1 MGNQSS
7 RISDL
12 LLRALD
18 NLSQENLKKFKDKL
32 SYSDFERKGTIP
44 RGRLENADRID
55 TKNLLMEFYGGEAA
69 VDVTI
74 EVFTQIDLRDS
85 AAKLRE
91 EREKEFHQSQNPS
104 ELSAKGYKKKY
115 KEDIK
120 KKYKLIKDMNS
131 RFGDNVI
138 LNRRYTNLTIVD
150 RPRQAKER
158 EHEIMAVGWRHAE
171 IMTERAS
178 SAMTL
183 ATLYKPD
190 KDGQT
195 PQVVVLLGAAGIGKT
210 MTARKIM
217 YDWAAGELY
226 KKKFDYVFYINCR
239 QMNLLNEQG
248 SVADMIFKN
257 WRNTNAPVNHILV
270 KPEKLMFIIDGFDEL
285 RFSFD
290 QPKDNLCTDPW
301 EKKSMEIILSSLFRR
316 TVVPE
321 SYLMITTRPAALEK
335 LGQCLECSRYAEILG
350 FSEAERE
357 EYFHKFFENEREAR
371 QALRSVKANEILFT
385 MCFVPF
391 VCWIICTVLK
401 QELEKGENLTQT
413 SKTVTGVYML
423 YLSSLVKPLGNN
435 TKQHLHGNLRGL
447 CSLAADGI
455 WKQKILFEEEEI
467 KKFGLDQEN
476 SLPLFLNENIFQ
488 KETDCECLYSFIHLS
503 FQEFFA
509 AMSYVLEE
517 DETTTASGIPKK
529 DVKTLLENYGN
540 SKNYLMLTVR
550 FLFGLL
556 NEERMKDLQKKIGC
570 KFSPKIKADLLKWVQ
585 VNQQTDLTLPRVH
598 EGIYQSYQLE
608 LFHCVYEMY
617 EEDFAV
623 NALAHFTELKLNH
636 NKFTQM
642 DQRALSFCVKHCR
655 SLESLCMYDCTF
667 SLEDHEEELPRR
679 QKWLHQKNHQDKPKH
694 SPIYLVCQALKD
706 PNCKL
711 KKLEFCDCHLT
722 AACCEDLSSLL
733 GSKQTLVELH
743 LAGNNLEESGV
754 QLLCEGLKHANCK
767 LQTLRLKAC
776 KLSAACCGELSS
788 ALSNNQLLT
797 DLDLSDNQLGAMGMQ
812 LLCEGLKQPNCKL
825 QRLVLRCCDLTGSCC
840 GDLSTV
846 LSTSQSLTELDL
858 SYNFSLGDVGVQL
871 LCEGLKHPNCKLQ
884 ILGMEWCRLS
894 AACCGF
900 LSSALGTSQALAEL
914 NLWGTKLGDSG
925 LQLLCEGL
933 RHPNCKLQKILL
945 GSCSLT
951 AACCGDLSTILSTSQ
966 SLTVL
971 ELADN
976 KLGDSGA
983 QLLCEGLKHPD
994 CKLQK
999 LILGYCDLTV
1009 ACCGDLSSVLSTS
1022 QTLTELGVKWNNLGD
1037 SGVQLLCEGLKHTNC
1052 KLQKLQLSGCH
1063 FTAACCGDLASALST
1078 NQTLT
1083 ELILGEKTMDN
1094 SGVKQLCEGLKH
1106 PNCKLQKL
1114 GLSSVNVNE
1123 ETEREL
1129 DAVKKRKP
1137 DMVIRIW
1144 KDW

>member
-18 NLSQENLKKFKDKL
+18 NLSQEDLKRFKDKL
-32 SYSDFERKGTIP
+32 SHSDFKGKGNIP

-55 TKNLLMEFYGGEAA
+55 TKNLLMEFYSGDAV

-74 EVFTQIDLRDS
+74 DVFTQIDLRES

-91 EREKEFHQSQNPS
+91 EREKGKRHKVTVKP
-104 ELSAKGYKKKY
+104 
-115 KEDIK
+115 
-120 KKYKLIKDMNS
+120 
-131 RFGDNVI
+131 DN
-138 LNRRYTNLTIVD
+138 

-158 EHEIMAVGWRHAE
+158 EHEIMAMGWRHAE
-171 IMTERAS
+171 VMTERAS
-178 SAMTL
+178 SEVTL

-190 KDGQT
+190 KDGHT

-226 KKKFDYVFYINCR
+226 KEKFDYVFYINCR
-239 QMNLLNEQG
+239 EMNLLNEQG
-248 SVADMIFKN
+248 SVADMIFKS
-257 WRNTNAPVNHILV
+257 WLNTNAPVNHILV
-270 KPEKLMFIIDGFDEL
+270 NPEKLLFIIDGFDEL

-301 EKKSMEIILSSLFRR
+301 EKKPMEIILSSLFRR

-357 EYFHKFFENEREAR
+357 EYFHKFFGNENQAR
-371 QALRSVKANEILFT
+371 QALQFVKANEILFT

-391 VCWIICTVLK
+391 ICWIICTVLK
-401 QELEKGENLTQT
+401 QQLEKGETLTQT

-423 YLSSLVKPLGNN
+423 YLSSLVKPLSNN
-435 TKQHLHGNLRGL
+435 TKQHLHGNLRRL

-509 AMSYVLEE
+509 ALLYVLAE
-517 DETTTASGIPKK
+517 DETADSGIPKK

-556 NEERMKDLQKKIGC
+556 NEERMKDLQEKFGC
-570 KFSPKIKADLLKWVQ
+570 KLSPKIKADLLKWVQ
-585 VNQQTDLTLPRVH
+585 ANQQTDLILPC
-598 EGIYQSYQLE
+598 

-623 NALAHFTELKLNH
+623 NALDHFTELKLNQ

-642 DQRALSFCVKHCR
+642 DQRALSFCVKHCH
-655 SLESLCMYDCTF
+655 SLESLCIYDCTF
-667 SLEDHEEELPRR
+667 SLEDHEEKLPRR
-679 QKWLHQKNHQDKPKH
+679 QKLSCH
-694 SPIYLVCQALKD
+694 SCGNGTPAHTHT
-706 PNCKL
+706 
-711 KKLEFCDCHLT
+711 LELDRQTFSFSLCLSVSCRFCDCHLT
-722 AACCEDLSSLL
+722 AACCEDFSSIL
-733 GSKQTLVELH
+733 GTKQTLVELC
-743 LAGNNLEESGV
+743 LAGNSLGESGV
-754 QLLCEGLKHANCK
+754 KLLCEGLKHANCK
-767 LQTLRLKAC
+767 LQKLSLKAC

-797 DLDLSDNQLGAMGMQ
+797 DLDLSDNQLGAMGIQ

-825 QRLVLRCCDLTGSCC
+825 QRLV
-840 GDLSTV
+840 
-846 LSTSQSLTELDL
+846 
-858 SYNFSLGDVGVQL
+858 
-871 LCEGLKHPNCKLQ
+871 
-884 ILGMEWCRLS
+884 
-894 AACCGF
+894 
-900 LSSALGTSQALAEL
+900 
-914 NLWGTKLGDSG
+914 
-925 LQLLCEGL
+925 
-933 RHPNCKLQKILL
+933 
-945 GSCSLT
+945 
-951 AACCGDLSTILSTSQ
+951 
-966 SLTVL
+966 
-971 ELADN
+971 
-976 KLGDSGA
+976 
-983 QLLCEGLKHPD
+983 
-994 CKLQK
+994 
-999 LILGYCDLTV
+999 
-1009 ACCGDLSSVLSTS
+1009 
-1022 QTLTELGVKWNNLGD
+1022 
-1037 SGVQLLCEGLKHTNC
+1037 
-1052 KLQKLQLSGCH
+1052 
-1063 FTAACCGDLASALST
+1063 
-1078 NQTLT
+1078 
-1083 ELILGEKTMDN
+1083 
-1094 SGVKQLCEGLKH
+1094 
-1106 PNCKLQKL
+1106 
-1114 GLSSVNVNE
+1114 
-1123 ETEREL
+1123 
-1129 DAVKKRKP
+1129 
-1137 DMVIRIW
+1137 
-1144 KDW
+1144 

>member
-18 NLSQENLKKFKDKL
+18 NLSQEDLKRFKDKL
-32 SYSDFERKGTIP
+32 SHSDFKGKGNIP

-55 TKNLLMEFYGGEAA
+55 TKNLLMEFYSGDAV

-74 EVFTQIDLRDS
+74 DVFTQIDLRES

-91 EREKEFHQSQNPS
+91 EREKGKRHKVTVKPDS
-104 ELSAKGYKKKY
+104 L
-115 KEDIK
+115 
-120 KKYKLIKDMNS
+120 
-131 RFGDNVI
+131 
-138 LNRRYTNLTIVD
+138 
-150 RPRQAKER
+150 
-158 EHEIMAVGWRHAE
+158 HAE
-171 IMTERAS
+171 VMTERAS
-178 SAMTL
+178 SEVTL

-190 KDGQT
+190 KDGHT

-226 KKKFDYVFYINCR
+226 KEKFDYVFYINCR
-239 QMNLLNEQG
+239 EMNLLNEQG
-248 SVADMIFKN
+248 SVADMIFKS
-257 WRNTNAPVNHILV
+257 WLNTNAPVNHILV
-270 KPEKLMFIIDGFDEL
+270 NPEKLLFIIDGFDEL

-301 EKKSMEIILSSLFRR
+301 EKKPMEIILSSLFRR

-357 EYFHKFFENEREAR
+357 EYFHKFFGNENQAR
-371 QALRSVKANEILFT
+371 QALQFVKANEILFT

-391 VCWIICTVLK
+391 ICWIICTVLK
-401 QELEKGENLTQT
+401 QQLEKGETLTQT

-423 YLSSLVKPLGNN
+423 YLSSLVKPLSNN
-435 TKQHLHGNLRGL
+435 TKQHLHGNLRRL

-509 AMSYVLEE
+509 ALLYVLAE
-517 DETTTASGIPKK
+517 DETADSGIPKK

-556 NEERMKDLQKKIGC
+556 NEERMKDLQEKFGC
-570 KFSPKIKADLLKWVQ
+570 KLSPKIKADLLKWVQ
-585 VNQQTDLTLPRVH
+585 ANQQTDLILPCVH
-598 EGIYQSYQLE
+598 EEIYQSYQLE

-623 NALAHFTELKLNH
+623 NALDHFTELKLNQ

-642 DQRALSFCVKHCR
+642 DQRALSFCVKHCH
-655 SLESLCMYDCTF
+655 SLESLCIYDCTF
-667 SLEDHEEELPRR
+667 SLEDHEEKLPRR
-679 QKWLHQKNHQDKPKH
+679 QKWLYQELDRQTF
-694 SPIYLVCQALKD
+694 SFSLCLSVSCR
-706 PNCKL
+706 
-711 KKLEFCDCHLT
+711 FCDCHLT
-722 AACCEDLSSLL
+722 AACCEDFSSIL
-733 GSKQTLVELH
+733 GTKQTLVELC
-743 LAGNNLEESGV
+743 LAGNSLGESGV
-754 QLLCEGLKHANCK
+754 KLLCEGLKHANCK
-767 LQTLRLKAC
+767 LQKLR
-776 KLSAACCGELSS
+776 
-788 ALSNNQLLT
+788 
-797 DLDLSDNQLGAMGMQ
+797 
-812 LLCEGLKQPNCKL
+812 
-825 QRLVLRCCDLTGSCC
+825 
-840 GDLSTV
+840 
-846 LSTSQSLTELDL
+846 
-858 SYNFSLGDVGVQL
+858 
-871 LCEGLKHPNCKLQ
+871 
-884 ILGMEWCRLS
+884 
-894 AACCGF
+894 
-900 LSSALGTSQALAEL
+900 
-914 NLWGTKLGDSG
+914 
-925 LQLLCEGL
+925 
-933 RHPNCKLQKILL
+933 L

-971 ELADN
+971 ELANN
-976 KLGDSGA
+976 KLGDSGV

-999 LILGYCDLTV
+999 LVLGHCDLTV
-1009 ACCGDLSSVLSTS
+1009 VCCGDLSSVLSTS
-1022 QTLTELGVKWNNLGD
+1022 QTLTELGIRWNNLGD
-1037 SGVQLLCEGLKHTNC
+1037 SGVKLLCEGLKHPNC
-1052 KLQKLQLSGCH
+1052 KLQILQLSGCH

-1094 SGVKQLCEGLKH
+1094 SGVKQLFTSGL
-1106 PNCKLQKL
+1106 
-1114 GLSSVNVNE
+1114 LSRVFLSHGARFSKV
-1123 ETEREL
+1123 L
-1129 DAVKKRKP
+1129 S
-1137 DMVIRIW
+1137 MS
-1144 KDW
+1144 

>member
-18 NLSQENLKKFKDKL
+18 NLSQEDLKRFKDKL
-32 SYSDFERKGTIP
+32 SHSDFKGKGNIP

-55 TKNLLMEFYGGEAA
+55 TKNLLMEFYSGDAV

-74 EVFTQIDLRDS
+74 DVFTQIDLRES

-91 EREKEFHQSQNPS
+91 EREKGKRHKVTVKPDSLPRESPPGQQQ
-104 ELSAKGYKKKY
+104 KKY
-115 KEDIK
+115 KEDVK

-131 RFGDNVI
+131 RFGDYMI

-158 EHEIMAVGWRHAE
+158 EHEIMAMGWRHAE
-171 IMTERAS
+171 VMTERAS
-178 SAMTL
+178 SEVTL

-190 KDGQT
+190 KDGHT

-226 KKKFDYVFYINCR
+226 KEKFDYVFYINCR
-239 QMNLLNEQG
+239 EMNLLNEQG
-248 SVADMIFKN
+248 SVADMIFKS
-257 WRNTNAPVNHILV
+257 WLNTNAPVNHILV
-270 KPEKLMFIIDGFDEL
+270 NPEKLLFIIDGFDEL

-301 EKKSMEIILSSLFRR
+301 EKKPMEIILSSLFRR

-357 EYFHKFFENEREAR
+357 EYFHKFFGNENQAR
-371 QALRSVKANEILFT
+371 QALQFVKANEILFT

-391 VCWIICTVLK
+391 ICWIICTVLK
-401 QELEKGENLTQT
+401 QQLEKGETLTQT

-423 YLSSLVKPLGNN
+423 YLSSLVKPLSNN
-435 TKQHLHGNLRGL
+435 TKQHLHGNLRRL

-509 AMSYVLEE
+509 ALLYVLAE
-517 DETTTASGIPKK
+517 DETADSGIPKK

-556 NEERMKDLQKKIGC
+556 NEERMKDLQEKFGC
-570 KFSPKIKADLLKWVQ
+570 KLSPKIKADLLKWVQ
-585 VNQQTDLTLPRVH
+585 ANQQTDLILPCVH
-598 EGIYQSYQLE
+598 EEIYQSYQLE

-623 NALAHFTELKLNH
+623 NALDHFTELKLNQ

-642 DQRALSFCVKHCR
+642 DQRALSFCVKHCH
-655 SLESLCMYDCTF
+655 SLESLCIYDLL
-667 SLEDHEEELPRR
+667 SEL
-679 QKWLHQKNHQDKPKH
+679 KN
-694 SPIYLVCQALKD
+694 L
-706 PNCKL
+706 
-711 KKLEFCDCHLT
+711 FCDCHLT
-722 AACCEDLSSLL
+722 AACCEDFSSIL
-733 GSKQTLVELH
+733 GTKQTLVELC
-743 LAGNNLEESGV
+743 LAGNSLGESGV
-754 QLLCEGLKHANCK
+754 KLLCEGLKHANCK
-767 LQTLRLKAC
+767 LQKLSLKAC

-797 DLDLSDNQLGAMGMQ
+797 DLDLSDNQLGAMGIQ

-825 QRLVLRCCDLTGSCC
+825 QRLVLRFCGLTGACC
-840 GDLSTV
+840 RDLATV
-846 LSTSQSLTELDL
+846 LSTSQSLTELNL
-858 SYNFSLGDVGVQL
+858 SYNFSLGDVGIQL
-871 LCEGLKHPNCKLQ
+871 LLIFGL
-884 ILGMEWCRLS
+884 LS
-894 AACCGF
+894 VCCWF
-900 LSSALGTSQALAEL
+900 LSSALSTSQALAEL

-925 LQLLCEGL
+925 VQLLCDGL
-933 RHPNCKLQKILL
+933 RHLNCKLQKILL

-971 ELADN
+971 ELANN
-976 KLGDSGA
+976 KLGDSGV

-999 LILGYCDLTV
+999 LVEGSYLTS
-1009 ACCGDLSSVLSTS
+1009 GEPVLTGP
-1022 QTLTELGVKWNNLGD
+1022 TP
-1037 SGVQLLCEGLKHTNC
+1037 SGW
-1052 KLQKLQLSGCH
+1052 
-1063 FTAACCGDLASALST
+1063 
-1078 NQTLT
+1078 
-1083 ELILGEKTMDN
+1083 M
-1094 SGVKQLCEGLKH
+1094 
-1106 PNCKLQKL
+1106 
-1114 GLSSVNVNE
+1114 
-1123 ETEREL
+1123 
-1129 DAVKKRKP
+1129 
-1137 DMVIRIW
+1137 
-1144 KDW
+1144 

>member
-7 RISDL
+7 KVSDL

-18 NLSQENLKKFKDKL
+18 NLSQEDLKRFKDKL
-32 SYSDFERKGTIP
+32 SHSDFEGKGNIP

-55 TKNLLMEFYGGEAA
+55 MKNLLMEFYSGDAA

-74 EVFTQIDLRDS
+74 EVFTQINLRDS

-104 ELSAKGYKKKY
+104 ELSAKGYNKKY

-131 RFGDNVI
+131 RFGDNMI

-158 EHEIMAVGWRHAE
+158 EHEIMAMGWRHAE

-178 SAMTL
+178 SAVTL

-217 YDWAAGELY
+217 YDWSAGELY

-239 QMNLLNEQG
+239 EMNLLNEQG
-248 SVADMIFKN
+248 SVADMIFKS
-257 WRNTNAPVNHILV
+257 WLNTNAPVNHILV
-270 KPEKLMFIIDGFDEL
+270 NPEKLLFIIDGFDEL

-301 EKKSMEIILSSLFRR
+301 EKKPMEILLSSLFRR
-316 TVVPE
+316 TVLPE

-350 FSEAERE
+350 FSKAERE
-357 EYFHKFFENEREAR
+357 EYFHKFFGNENQAR
-371 QALRSVKANEILFT
+371 QALRFVKANEILFT

-401 QELEKGENLTQT
+401 QQLEKGENLTQT

-423 YLSSLVKPLGNN
+423 YLSCLVKPLSNN
-435 TKQHLHGNLRGL
+435 TKQHLHGNLKGL

-509 AMSYVLEE
+509 ALLYVLEE
-517 DETTTASGIPKK
+517 GETTDSGIPKK
-529 DVKTLLENYGN
+529 DVKTLLENYRN

-550 FLFGLL
+550 FLFGFL
-556 NEERMKDLQKKIGC
+556 NEERMKDLQEKFGC
-570 KFSPKIKADLLKWVQ
+570 KLSPKIKADLLKWVQ
-585 VNQQTDLTLPRVH
+585 ANQQTDLNLPCVH

-608 LFHCVYEMY
+608 LFHCVYEMH

-623 NALAHFTELKLNH
+623 NALDHFTELKLNQ

-655 SLESLCMYDCTF
+655 SLESLCMCDCTF

-679 QKWLHQKNHQDKPKH
+679 QKWLHQKNCQDKPKH
-694 SPIYLVCQALKD
+694 SPVYLLCQALKD

-711 KKLEFCDCHLT
+711 KKLEFCDCRLT

-733 GSKQTLVELH
+733 GTKQTLVELH
-743 LAGNNLEESGV
+743 LTGNSLGELGV
-754 QLLCEGLKHANCK
+754 KLLCEGLKHVNCK
-767 LQTLRLKAC
+767 LQKLRLKAC

-797 DLDLSDNQLGAMGMQ
+797 DLDLSDNPLGALGVQ

-825 QRLVLRCCDLTGSCC
+825 QRLVLRFCGLTGACC
-840 GDLSTV
+840 GDFSTV
-846 LSTSQSLTELDL
+846 LSRSQSLTDLDL
-858 SYNFSLGDVGVQL
+858 SYNFSLGEAGIQL

-884 ILGMEWCRLS
+884 MLGLEWCRLS
-894 AACCGF
+894 AVCCGF
-900 LSSALGTSQALAEL
+900 LSSALSTSQALTEL
-914 NLWGTKLGDSG
+914 NLWGAKLGDSG
-925 LQLLCEGL
+925 VQVLCEGL

-951 AACCGDLSTILSTSQ
+951 AACCGDLATILSTSQ
-966 SLTVL
+966 SLTEL

-976 KLGDSGA
+976 KLGDSGVR
-983 QLLCEGLKHPD
+983 LLCEGLKHPD

-999 LILGYCDLTV
+999 LVLGYCDLTV

-1022 QTLTELGVKWNNLGD
+1022 QTLTELGVRWNNLGD
-1037 SGVQLLCEGLKHTNC
+1037 SGVQLLCEGLKHPNC
-1052 KLQKLQLSGCH
+1052 KLQTLQLSGCH
-1063 FTAACCGDLASALST
+1063 FTAACCEDLASALSS

-1123 ETEREL
+1123 DTQREL

-1137 DMVIRIW
+1137 DMVIHIW
-1144 KDW
+1144 KNW

>member
-12 LLRALD
+12 LLQALD
-18 NLSQENLKKFKDKL
+18 NLSQEDLKRFKDKL
-32 SYSDFERKGTIP
+32 SHSDFEGKGTIP

-55 TKNLLMEFYGGEAA
+55 TKNLLMEFYSGDAA
-69 VDVTI
+69 VDATI
-74 EVFTQIDLRDS
+74 EIFTQINLRDS
-85 AAKLRE
+85 AAKLKE
-91 EREKEFHQSQNPS
+91 EREKGKRHKIS
-104 ELSAKGYKKKY
+104 LSVFCTFSSIFLMSHVADTGYKKKY

-131 RFGDNVI
+131 RFGDNMI

-171 IMTERAS
+171 VMTERAS
-178 SAMTL
+178 SAITL
-183 ATLYKPD
+183 ANLYKPD

-239 QMNLLNEQG
+239 EMNLLNEKG
-248 SVADMIFKN
+248 SVADMIFKS
-257 WRNTNAPVNHILV
+257 WLNTNAPVNHILV
-270 KPEKLMFIIDGFDEL
+270 NPEKLLFIIDGFDEL

-301 EKKSMEIILSSLFRR
+301 EKKPMEILLSSLFRR

-335 LGQCLECSRYAEILG
+335 LEQCLECSRYAEILG

-357 EYFHKFFENEREAR
+357 EYFHKFFGNENQAR
-371 QALRSVKANEILFT
+371 QALRFVKANEILFT

-401 QELEKGENLTQT
+401 QQLEKGENLTQT

-423 YLSSLVKPLGNN
+423 YLSSLVKPLSNN
-435 TKQHLHGNLRGL
+435 TKQHLYGNLRGL

-509 AMSYVLEE
+509 ALLYVLEE
-517 DETTTASGIPKK
+517 DETTDSGIPKK
-529 DVKTLLENYGN
+529 DVKTLLESYGN

-556 NEERMKDLQKKIGC
+556 NEERMKDLKEKFGC
-570 KFSPKIKADLLKWVQ
+570 KLSPKIKADLLKWVQ
-585 VNQQTDLTLPRVH
+585 ANQQTDLTLPCVH
-598 EGIYQSYQLE
+598 EGIYQSYQLD

-623 NALAHFTELKLNH
+623 NALDHFTVLKLNQ

-655 SLESLCMYDCTF
+655 SLESLCIYDCTF
-667 SLEDHEEELPRR
+667 SLEDREEELPRR
-679 QKWLHQKNHQDKPKH
+679 QKWLHQCAH
-694 SPIYLVCQALKD
+694 SLICASIS
-706 PNCKL
+706 C
-711 KKLEFCDCHLT
+711 
-722 AACCEDLSSLL
+722 
-733 GSKQTLVELH
+733 
-743 LAGNNLEESGV
+743 
-754 QLLCEGLKHANCK
+754 
-767 LQTLRLKAC
+767 RLKAC
-776 KLSAACCGELSS
+776 EVSAACCGELSS
-788 ALSNNQLLT
+788 ALNTNQLLT
-797 DLDLSDNQLGAMGMQ
+797 ELDLSDNQLGALGMQ

-825 QRLVLRCCDLTGSCC
+825 QRLVLRFCSLTGTCC

-858 SYNFSLGDVGVQL
+858 SYNFSLGEVGVQL
-871 LCEGLKHPNCKLQ
+871 LCEELKHPNCKLQ
-884 ILGMEWCRLS
+884 ILGLEGCRLS
-894 AACCGF
+894 AVCCGF
-900 LSSALGTSQALAEL
+900 LSSALSTSHALAEL

-925 LQLLCEGL
+925 VQVLCEGL
-933 RHPNCKLQKILL
+933 RHPNCKLQKIL
-945 GSCSLT
+945 CSLT
-951 AACCGDLSTILSTSQ
+951 AACCGDLSTILSTSH

-976 KLGDSGA
+976 KLGDSGV

-999 LILGYCDLTV
+999 LVPGECPNHGATGY
-1009 ACCGDLSSVLSTS
+1009 SSL
-1022 QTLTELGVKWNNLGD
+1022 
-1037 SGVQLLCEGLKHTNC
+1037 
-1052 KLQKLQLSGCH
+1052 
-1063 FTAACCGDLASALST
+1063 ALSVDLPDRT
-1078 NQTLT
+1078 SINIETF
-1083 ELILGEKTMDN
+1083 
-1094 SGVKQLCEGLKH
+1094 
-1106 PNCKLQKL
+1106 PQK
-1114 GLSSVNVNE
+1114 VC
-1123 ETEREL
+1123 
-1129 DAVKKRKP
+1129 D
-1137 DMVIRIW
+1137 
-1144 KDW
+1144 

>member
-1 MGNQSS
+1 PVMGNQSS

-18 NLSQENLKKFKDKL
+18 NLSQEDLKRFKDKL
-32 SYSDFERKGTIP
+32 SHSDFKGKGNIP

-55 TKNLLMEFYGGEAA
+55 TKNLLMEFYSGDAV

-74 EVFTQIDLRDS
+74 DVFTQIDLRES

-91 EREKEFHQSQNPS
+91 EREKGKRHKVTVKPDSLPRESPPGQQQQEQKEKQADGSPGDS
-104 ELSAKGYKKKY
+104 EQ
-115 KEDIK
+115 
-120 KKYKLIKDMNS
+120 
-131 RFGDNVI
+131 RF
-138 LNRRYTNLTIVD
+138 
-150 RPRQAKER
+150 
-158 EHEIMAVGWRHAE
+158 
-171 IMTERAS
+171 
-178 SAMTL
+178 TL

-190 KDGQT
+190 KDGHT

-226 KKKFDYVFYINCR
+226 KEKFDYVFYINCR
-239 QMNLLNEQG
+239 EMNLLNEQG
-248 SVADMIFKN
+248 SVADMIFKS
-257 WRNTNAPVNHILV
+257 WLNTNAPVNHILV
-270 KPEKLMFIIDGFDEL
+270 NPEKLLFIIDGFDEL

-301 EKKSMEIILSSLFRR
+301 EKKPMEIILSSLFRR

-357 EYFHKFFENEREAR
+357 EYFHKFFGNENQAR
-371 QALRSVKANEILFT
+371 QALQFVKANEILFT

-391 VCWIICTVLK
+391 ICWIICTVLK
-401 QELEKGENLTQT
+401 QQLEKGETLTQT

-423 YLSSLVKPLGNN
+423 YLSSLVKPLSNN
-435 TKQHLHGNLRGL
+435 TKQHLHGNLRRL

-509 AMSYVLEE
+509 ALLYVLAE
-517 DETTTASGIPKK
+517 DETADSGIPKK

-556 NEERMKDLQKKIGC
+556 NEERMKDLQEKFGC
-570 KFSPKIKADLLKWVQ
+570 KLSPKIKADLLKWVQ
-585 VNQQTDLTLPRVH
+585 ANQQTDLILPCVH
-598 EGIYQSYQLE
+598 EEIYQSYQLE

-623 NALAHFTELKLNH
+623 NALDHFTELKLNQ

-642 DQRALSFCVKHCR
+642 DQRALSFCVKHCH
-655 SLESLCMYDCTF
+655 SLESLCIYDCTF
-667 SLEDHEEELPRR
+667 SLEDHEEKLPRR
-679 QKWLHQKNHQDKPKH
+679 QKW
-694 SPIYLVCQALKD
+694 
-706 PNCKL
+706 
-711 KKLEFCDCHLT
+711 FCDCHLT
-722 AACCEDLSSLL
+722 AACCEDFSSIL
-733 GSKQTLVELH
+733 GTKQTLVELC
-743 LAGNNLEESGV
+743 LAGNSLGESGV
-754 QLLCEGLKHANCK
+754 KLLCEGLKHANCK
-767 LQTLRLKAC
+767 LQ
-776 KLSAACCGELSS
+776 KLSDSSLSS

-797 DLDLSDNQLGAMGMQ
+797 DLDLSDNQLGAMGIQ

-825 QRLVLRCCDLTGSCC
+825 QRLVLRFCGLTGACC
-840 GDLSTV
+840 RDLATV
-846 LSTSQSLTELDL
+846 LSTSQSLTELNL
-858 SYNFSLGDVGVQL
+858 SYNFSLGDVGIQL
-871 LCEGLKHPNCKLQ
+871 LCEGLKQCHRHSLQ
-884 ILGMEWCRLS
+884 GCGGGEANFIFHSLFMSCRLEGCRLS
-894 AACCGF
+894 AVCCWF
-900 LSSALGTSQALAEL
+900 LSSALSTSQALAEL

-925 LQLLCEGL
+925 VQLLCDGL
-933 RHPNCKLQKILL
+933 RHLNCKLQKILL

-971 ELADN
+971 ELANN
-976 KLGDSGA
+976 KLGDSGV

-999 LILGYCDLTV
+999 LVLGHCDLTV
-1009 ACCGDLSSVLSTS
+1009 VCCGDLSSVLSTS
-1022 QTLTELGVKWNNLGD
+1022 QTLTELGIRWNNLGD
-1037 SGVQLLCEGLKHTNC
+1037 SGVKLLKYQLVPFSQCLLTWWCCDLHSIYQNNKESGGTLKTNR
-1052 KLQKLQLSGCH
+1052 
-1063 FTAACCGDLASALST
+1063 F
-1078 NQTLT
+1078 
-1083 ELILGEKTMDN
+1083 
-1094 SGVKQLCEGLKH
+1094 
-1106 PNCKLQKL
+1106 
-1114 GLSSVNVNE
+1114 
-1123 ETEREL
+1123 
-1129 DAVKKRKP
+1129 
-1137 DMVIRIW
+1137 IW
-1144 KDW
+1144 A

>member
-18 NLSQENLKKFKDKL
+18 NLSQEDLKRFKDKL
-32 SYSDFERKGTIP
+32 SHSDFEGKGNIP

-55 TKNLLMEFYGGEAA
+55 TKNLLMEFYSGDAV

-74 EVFTQIDLRDS
+74 DVFTQIDLRES

-91 EREKEFHQSQNPS
+91 EREKGKRHKVTVKPDS
-104 ELSAKGYKKKY
+104 YKKKY

-131 RFGDNVI
+131 RFGDYMI

-158 EHEIMAVGWRHAE
+158 EHEIMAMGWRHAE
-171 IMTERAS
+171 VMTERAS
-178 SAMTL
+178 SAVTL

-226 KKKFDYVFYINCR
+226 KEKFDYVFYINCR
-239 QMNLLNEQG
+239 EMNLLNEQG
-248 SVADMIFKN
+248 SVADMIFKS
-257 WRNTNAPVNHILV
+257 WLNTNAPVNHILV
-270 KPEKLMFIIDGFDEL
+270 NPEKLLFIIDGFDEL

-301 EKKSMEIILSSLFRR
+301 EKKPMEIILSSLFRR

-357 EYFHKFFENEREAR
+357 EYFHKFFGNENQAR
-371 QALRSVKANEILFT
+371 QALQFVKANEILFT

-391 VCWIICTVLK
+391 ICWIICTVLK
-401 QELEKGENLTQT
+401 QQLEKGENLTQT

-423 YLSSLVKPLGNN
+423 YLSSLVKPLSNN
-435 TKQHLHGNLRGL
+435 TKKHLHGNLRGL

-509 AMSYVLEE
+509 ALLYVLAE
-517 DETTTASGIPKK
+517 DETTDSGIPKK

-556 NEERMKDLQKKIGC
+556 NEERMKDLQEKFGC
-570 KFSPKIKADLLKWVQ
+570 KLSPKIKADLLKWVQ
-585 VNQQTDLTLPRVH
+585 ANQQTDLILPCVR

-623 NALAHFTELKLNH
+623 NALDHFTELKLNQK
-636 NKFTQM
+636 KFTQM
-642 DQRALSFCVKHCR
+642 DQRALSFCVKHCH
-655 SLESLCMYDCTF
+655 SLESLCIYDCTF
-667 SLEDHEEELPRR
+667 SLEDHEEKLPRR
-679 QKWLHQKNHQDKPKH
+679 QKWLYQKQRQGKPKH
-694 SPIYLVCQALKD
+694 SPIYLLCQALKD

-722 AACCEDLSSLL
+722 AACCEALSSIL
-733 GSKQTLVELH
+733 GTKQTLVELC
-743 LAGNNLEESGV
+743 LAGNSLGESGV
-754 QLLCEGLKHANCK
+754 KLLCEGLKHANCK
-767 LQTLRLKAC
+767 LQKLGLKAC

-797 DLDLSDNQLGAMGMQ
+797 DLDLSNNQLGAMGMQ

-825 QRLVLRCCDLTGSCC
+825 QRLVLRFCGLTGACC

-884 ILGMEWCRLS
+884 RLGLEGCRLS
-894 AACCGF
+894 AVCCGF
-900 LSSALGTSQALAEL
+900 LSSALSTSQALAEL
-914 NLWGTKLGDSG
+914 NLWGMKLGDSG

-933 RHPNCKLQKILL
+933 RNPNCKLQKILL

-976 KLGDSGA
+976 KLGDSGV

-999 LILGYCDLTV
+999 LVLGYCDLTV
-1009 ACCGDLSSVLSTS
+1009 VCCEDLSSVLSTS
-1022 QTLTELGVKWNNLGD
+1022 QTLTELGIRWNNLGD
-1037 SGVQLLCEGLKHTNC
+1037 SGVQLLCEGLKHPNC
-1052 KLQKLQLSGCH
+1052 KLQILQLSGCH

-1123 ETEREL
+1123 DTQREL

-1137 DMVIRIW
+1137 DMIIRIW
-1144 KDW
+1144 KNW

>member
-1 MGNQSS
+1 MSHV
-7 RISDL
+7 
-12 LLRALD
+12 
-18 NLSQENLKKFKDKL
+18 
-32 SYSDFERKGTIP
+32 
-44 RGRLENADRID
+44 AD
-55 TKNLLMEFYGGEAA
+55 T
-69 VDVTI
+69 
-74 EVFTQIDLRDS
+74 
-85 AAKLRE
+85 
-91 EREKEFHQSQNPS
+91 
-104 ELSAKGYKKKY
+104 GYKKKY

-131 RFGDNVI
+131 HFGDNMI

-178 SAMTL
+178 SAITL

-226 KKKFDYVFYINCR
+226 KEKFDYVFYINCR
-239 QMNLLNEQG
+239 EMNLLNEQG
-248 SVADMIFKN
+248 SVADMIFKS
-257 WRNTNAPVNHILV
+257 WLNTNAPVNHILV
-270 KPEKLMFIIDGFDEL
+270 NPEKLLFIIDGFDEL
-285 RFSFD
+285 RFSFG

-301 EKKSMEIILSSLFRR
+301 QKKPMEIILSSLFRR

-335 LGQCLECSRYAEILG
+335 LGQFLECSRYAEILG

-357 EYFHKFFENEREAR
+357 KYFHKFFGNERQAREAL
-371 QALRSVKANEILFT
+371 QFVKANEILFT
-385 MCFVPF
+385 MCFIPF
-391 VCWIICTVLK
+391 ICWIICTVLK
-401 QELEKGENLTQT
+401 QQLEKGENLTQT

-423 YLSSLVKPLGNN
+423 YLSSLVKPLSNN
-435 TKQHLHGNLRGL
+435 MKQHLHGNLRGL

-509 AMSYVLEE
+509 ALLYILEE
-517 DETTTASGIPKK
+517 DETTTDSGIPRK

-540 SKNYLMLTVR
+540 SNNYLMLTVR

-556 NEERMKDLQKKIGC
+556 NEERMKDLQEKFGC
-570 KFSPKIKADLLKWVQ
+570 KCSPQIKADLLKWVQ
-585 VNQQTDLTLPRVH
+585 ANQQTDLTLPCVH
-598 EGIYQSYQLE
+598 EGIYQSHQLE

-623 NALAHFTELKLNH
+623 NALDHFTELKLNQ

-655 SLESLCMYDCTF
+655 SLESLCIN
-667 SLEDHEEELPRR
+667 PRR
-679 QKWLHQKNHQDKPKH
+679 GLDRQKFSFSSLLI
-694 SPIYLVCQALKD
+694 SCR
-706 PNCKL
+706 
-711 KKLEFCDCHLT
+711 FCDCHLT
-722 AACCEDLSSLL
+722 AAYCEDLSSLL
-733 GSKQTLVELH
+733 GTKQTLVDLC
-743 LAGNNLEESGV
+743 LAGNSLGESGV
-754 QLLCEGLKHANCK
+754 KLLCEGLKHVNCK
-767 LQTLRLKAC
+767 LQKLRREDQIDSHAHSLICESVSFRLKAC

-788 ALSNNQLLT
+788 ALSTNQLLT
-797 DLDLSDNQLGAMGMQ
+797 DLDLSDNQLGALGMQ

-825 QRLVLRCCDLTGSCC
+825 QRLVFCGLLGGCC

-871 LCEGLKHPNCKLQ
+871 LCEGLKHLNCKLQ
-884 ILGMEWCRLS
+884 VLGLEWCRLS
-894 AACCGF
+894 AVSCGF
-900 LSSALGTSQALAEL
+900 LSSALSTSQTLAEL

-925 LQLLCEGL
+925 VRLLCEGL
-933 RHPNCKLQKILL
+933 RHPNCKLQKILVVGAKTYSLLRSLLHPVKPETKSYSDIVEIL
-945 GSCSLT
+945 GS
-951 AACCGDLSTILSTSQ
+951 
-966 SLTVL
+966 
-971 ELADN
+971 
-976 KLGDSGA
+976 
-983 QLLCEGLKHPD
+983 
-994 CKLQK
+994 
-999 LILGYCDLTV
+999 
-1009 ACCGDLSSVLSTS
+1009 
-1022 QTLTELGVKWNNLGD
+1022 
-1037 SGVQLLCEGLKHTNC
+1037 
-1052 KLQKLQLSGCH
+1052 H
-1063 FTAACCGDLASALST
+1063 FSPKPLVIA
-1078 NQTLT
+1078 
-1083 ELILGEKTMDN
+1083 
-1094 SGVKQLCEGLKH
+1094 
-1106 PNCKLQKL
+1106 
-1114 GLSSVNVNE
+1114 
-1123 ETEREL
+1123 ER
-1129 DAVKKRKP
+1129 
-1137 DMVIRIW
+1137 
-1144 KDW
+1144 

>member
-1 MGNQSS
+1 MSHV
-7 RISDL
+7 
-12 LLRALD
+12 
-18 NLSQENLKKFKDKL
+18 
-32 SYSDFERKGTIP
+32 
-44 RGRLENADRID
+44 AD
-55 TKNLLMEFYGGEAA
+55 T
-69 VDVTI
+69 
-74 EVFTQIDLRDS
+74 
-85 AAKLRE
+85 
-91 EREKEFHQSQNPS
+91 
-104 ELSAKGYKKKY
+104 GYKKKY

-131 RFGDNVI
+131 HFGDNMI

-178 SAMTL
+178 SAITL

-226 KKKFDYVFYINCR
+226 KEKFDYVFYINCR
-239 QMNLLNEQG
+239 EMNLLNEQG
-248 SVADMIFKN
+248 SVADMIFKS
-257 WRNTNAPVNHILV
+257 WLNTNAPVNHILV
-270 KPEKLMFIIDGFDEL
+270 NPEKLLFIIDGFDEL
-285 RFSFD
+285 RFSFG

-301 EKKSMEIILSSLFRR
+301 QKKPMEIILSSLFRR

-335 LGQCLECSRYAEILG
+335 LGQFLECSRYAEILG

-357 EYFHKFFENEREAR
+357 KYFHKFFGNERQAREAL
-371 QALRSVKANEILFT
+371 QFVKANEILFT
-385 MCFVPF
+385 MCFIPF
-391 VCWIICTVLK
+391 ICWIICTVLK
-401 QELEKGENLTQT
+401 QQLEKGENLTQT

-423 YLSSLVKPLGNN
+423 YLSSLVKPLSNN
-435 TKQHLHGNLRGL
+435 MKQHLHGNLRGL

-509 AMSYVLEE
+509 ALLYILEE
-517 DETTTASGIPKK
+517 DETTTDSGIPRK

-540 SKNYLMLTVR
+540 SNNYLMLTVR

-556 NEERMKDLQKKIGC
+556 NEERMKDLQEKFGC
-570 KFSPKIKADLLKWVQ
+570 KCSPQIKADLLKWVQ
-585 VNQQTDLTLPRVH
+585 ANQQTDLTLPCVH
-598 EGIYQSYQLE
+598 EGIYQSHQLE

-623 NALAHFTELKLNH
+623 NALDHFTELKLNQ

-655 SLESLCMYDCTF
+655 SLESLCMCDCTF

-679 QKWLHQKNHQDKPKH
+679 QKWLYQKNCQNKPKH
-694 SPIYLVCQALKD
+694 SPIYLLCQALKD

-711 KKLEFCDCHLT
+711 KKLENPRRGLDRQKFSFSSLLISCRFCDCHLT
-722 AACCEDLSSLL
+722 AAYCEDLSSLL
-733 GSKQTLVELH
+733 GTKQTLVDLC
-743 LAGNNLEESGV
+743 LAGNSLGESGV
-754 QLLCEGLKHANCK
+754 KLLCEGLKHVNCK
-767 LQTLRLKAC
+767 LQKLRLEWC
-776 KLSAACCGELSS
+776 RLSAVSCGFLSS
-788 ALSNNQLLT
+788 ALSTSQTLAELNLWGT
-797 DLDLSDNQLGAMGMQ
+797 KLGDSGVR
-812 LLCEGLKQPNCKL
+812 LLCEGLRHPNCKL
-825 QRLVLRCCDLTGSCC
+825 LGSCSLTAACC
-840 GDLSTV
+840 GDLSAI
-846 LSTSQSLTELDL
+846 LSTSQTLTVLALED
-858 SYNFSLGDVGVQL
+858 NKLGDSGVQL

-884 ILGMEWCRLS
+884 I
-894 AACCGF
+894 
-900 LSSALGTSQALAEL
+900 
-914 NLWGTKLGDSG
+914 
-925 LQLLCEGL
+925 
-933 RHPNCKLQKILL
+933 
-945 GSCSLT
+945 
-951 AACCGDLSTILSTSQ
+951 
-966 SLTVL
+966 
-971 ELADN
+971 
-976 KLGDSGA
+976 
-983 QLLCEGLKHPD
+983 
-994 CKLQK
+994 
-999 LILGYCDLTV
+999 
-1009 ACCGDLSSVLSTS
+1009 
-1022 QTLTELGVKWNNLGD
+1022 
-1037 SGVQLLCEGLKHTNC
+1037 
-1052 KLQKLQLSGCH
+1052 LQLSGCH

-1114 GLSSVNVNE
+1114 G
-1123 ETEREL
+1123 
-1129 DAVKKRKP
+1129 
-1137 DMVIRIW
+1137 
-1144 KDW
+1144 

>member
-999 LILGYCDLTV
+999 LIL
-1009 ACCGDLSSVLSTS
+1009 
-1022 QTLTELGVKWNNLGD
+1022 
-1037 SGVQLLCEGLKHTNC
+1037 
-1052 KLQKLQLSGCH
+1052 SGCH

>member
-1 MGNQSS
+1 MSHV
-7 RISDL
+7 
-12 LLRALD
+12 
-18 NLSQENLKKFKDKL
+18 
-32 SYSDFERKGTIP
+32 
-44 RGRLENADRID
+44 AD
-55 TKNLLMEFYGGEAA
+55 T
-69 VDVTI
+69 
-74 EVFTQIDLRDS
+74 
-85 AAKLRE
+85 
-91 EREKEFHQSQNPS
+91 
-104 ELSAKGYKKKY
+104 GYKKKY

-131 RFGDNVI
+131 HFGDNMI

-178 SAMTL
+178 SAITL

-226 KKKFDYVFYINCR
+226 KEKFDYVFYINCR
-239 QMNLLNEQG
+239 EMNLLNEQG
-248 SVADMIFKN
+248 SVADMIFKS
-257 WRNTNAPVNHILV
+257 WLNTNAPVNHILV
-270 KPEKLMFIIDGFDEL
+270 NPEKLLFIIDGFDEL
-285 RFSFD
+285 RFSFG

-301 EKKSMEIILSSLFRR
+301 QKKPMEIILSSLFRR

-335 LGQCLECSRYAEILG
+335 LGQFLECSRYAEILG

-357 EYFHKFFENEREAR
+357 KYFHKFFGNERQAREAL
-371 QALRSVKANEILFT
+371 QFVKANEILFT
-385 MCFVPF
+385 MCFIPF
-391 VCWIICTVLK
+391 ICWIICTVLK
-401 QELEKGENLTQT
+401 QQLEKGENLTQT

-423 YLSSLVKPLGNN
+423 YLSSLVKPLSNN
-435 TKQHLHGNLRGL
+435 MKQHLHGNLRGL

-509 AMSYVLEE
+509 ALLYILEE
-517 DETTTASGIPKK
+517 DETTTDSGIPRK

-540 SKNYLMLTVR
+540 SNNYLMLTVR

-556 NEERMKDLQKKIGC
+556 NEERMKDLQEKFGC
-570 KFSPKIKADLLKWVQ
+570 KCSPQIKADLLKWVQ
-585 VNQQTDLTLPRVH
+585 ANQQTDLTLPCVH
-598 EGIYQSYQLE
+598 EGIYQSHQLE

-623 NALAHFTELKLNH
+623 NALDHFTELKLNQ

-655 SLESLCMYDCTF
+655 RS
-667 SLEDHEEELPRR
+667 PR
-679 QKWLHQKNHQDKPKH
+679 
-694 SPIYLVCQALKD
+694 VG
-706 PNCKL
+706 
-711 KKLEFCDCHLT
+711 
-722 AACCEDLSSLL
+722 L
-733 GSKQTLVELH
+733 GPAT
-743 LAGNNLEESGV
+743 GWDG
-754 QLLCEGLKHANCK
+754 QL
-767 LQTLRLKAC
+767 
-776 KLSAACCGELSS
+776 LSS
-788 ALSNNQLLT
+788 ALSTNQLLT
-797 DLDLSDNQLGAMGMQ
+797 DLDLSDNQLGALGMQ

-825 QRLVLRCCDLTGSCC
+825 QRLMHLKDFVTKELLLHLKLGGNKIGSLPLELPSLGLLRFCGLLGGCC

-871 LCEGLKHPNCKLQ
+871 LCEGLKHLNCKLQ
-884 ILGMEWCRLS
+884 VLGGCSWCLGSAPCRYMEKLKVKCLSSTIVNGLQHAPSLPLEWCRLS
-894 AACCGF
+894 AVSCGF
-900 LSSALGTSQALAEL
+900 LSSALSTSQTLAEL

-925 LQLLCEGL
+925 VRLLCEGL

-951 AACCGDLSTILSTSQ
+951 AACCGDLSAILSTSQ
-966 SLTVL
+966 TLTVL
-971 ELADN
+971 ALEDN
-976 KLGDSGA
+976 KLGDSGV
-983 QLLCEGLKHPD
+983 QLLCEGLKRPD

-1022 QTLTELGVKWNNLGD
+1022 QTLTELGVMWNNLGD
-1037 SGVQLLCEGLKHTNC
+1037 SGVQLLCEGLKH
-1052 KLQKLQLSGCH
+1052 
-1063 FTAACCGDLASALST
+1063 
-1078 NQTLT
+1078 
-1083 ELILGEKTMDN
+1083 
-1094 SGVKQLCEGLKH
+1094 
-1106 PNCKLQKL
+1106 PNCKLQILQEPQNIGLEGATRIGCSNPHQHAGVL
-1114 GLSSVNVNE
+1114 GKAAGQL
-1123 ETEREL
+1123 
-1129 DAVKKRKP
+1129 P
-1137 DMVIRIW
+1137 
-1144 KDW
+1144 

>member
-1 MGNQSS
+1 VMGNQSS

-18 NLSQENLKKFKDKL
+18 NLSQEDLKRFKDKL
-32 SYSDFERKGTIP
+32 SHSDFKGKGNIP

-55 TKNLLMEFYGGEAA
+55 TKNLLMEFYSGDAV

-74 EVFTQIDLRDS
+74 DVFTQIDLRES

-91 EREKEFHQSQNPS
+91 EREKGKRHKVTVKPDSLPRESPP
-104 ELSAKGYKKKY
+104 GKKY
-115 KEDIK
+115 KEDVK

-131 RFGDNVI
+131 RFGDYMI

-158 EHEIMAVGWRHAE
+158 EHEIMAMGWRHAE
-171 IMTERAS
+171 VMTERAS
-178 SAMTL
+178 SEVTL

-190 KDGQT
+190 KDGHT

-226 KKKFDYVFYINCR
+226 KEKFDYVFYINCR
-239 QMNLLNEQG
+239 EMNLLNEQG
-248 SVADMIFKN
+248 SVADMIFKS
-257 WRNTNAPVNHILV
+257 WLNTNAPVNHILV
-270 KPEKLMFIIDGFDEL
+270 NPEKLLFIIDGFDEL

-301 EKKSMEIILSSLFRR
+301 EKKPMEIILSSLFRR

-357 EYFHKFFENEREAR
+357 EYFHKFFGNENQAR
-371 QALRSVKANEILFT
+371 QALQFVKANEILFT

-391 VCWIICTVLK
+391 ICWIICTVLK
-401 QELEKGENLTQT
+401 QQLEKGETLTQT

-423 YLSSLVKPLGNN
+423 YLSSLVKPLSNN
-435 TKQHLHGNLRGL
+435 TKQHLHGNLRRL

-509 AMSYVLEE
+509 ALLYVLAE
-517 DETTTASGIPKK
+517 DETADSGIPKK

-556 NEERMKDLQKKIGC
+556 NEERMKDLQEKFGC
-570 KFSPKIKADLLKWVQ
+570 KLSPKIKADLLKWVQ
-585 VNQQTDLTLPRVH
+585 ANQQTDLILPCVH
-598 EGIYQSYQLE
+598 EEIYQSYQLE

-623 NALAHFTELKLNH
+623 NALDHFTELKLNQ

-642 DQRALSFCVKHCR
+642 DQRALSFCIKYSFPYVLITTNWLNDPPENN
-655 SLESLCMYDCTF
+655 STTFSFSLCLSVSC
-667 SLEDHEEELPRR
+667 R
-679 QKWLHQKNHQDKPKH
+679 
-694 SPIYLVCQALKD
+694 
-706 PNCKL
+706 
-711 KKLEFCDCHLT
+711 FCDCHLT
-722 AACCEDLSSLL
+722 AACCEDFSSIL
-733 GSKQTLVELH
+733 GTKQTLVELC
-743 LAGNNLEESGV
+743 LAGNSLGESGV
-754 QLLCEGLKHANCK
+754 KLLCEGLKHANCK
-767 LQTLRLKAC
+767 LQKLSLKAC

-797 DLDLSDNQLGAMGMQ
+797 DLDLSDNQLGAMGIQ

-825 QRLVLRCCDLTGSCC
+825 QRLVLRFCGLTGACC
-840 GDLSTV
+840 RDLATV
-846 LSTSQSLTELDL
+846 LSTSQSLTELNL
-858 SYNFSLGDVGVQL
+858 SYNFSLGDVGIQL
-871 LCEGLKHPNCKLQ
+871 LCEGLKQPNCKLQ
-884 ILGMEWCRLS
+884 ILGLEGCRLS
-894 AACCGF
+894 AVCCWF
-900 LSSALGTSQALAEL
+900 LSSALSTSQALAEL

-925 LQLLCEGL
+925 VQLLCDGL
-933 RHPNCKLQKILL
+933 RHLNSCFLNLFSLLLLSSGLSNLSTSFLNWVAPNWTQEETSDHFPLCVFVSCRL

-971 ELADN
+971 ELANN
-976 KLGDSGA
+976 KLGDSGV

-999 LILGYCDLTV
+999 LV
-1009 ACCGDLSSVLSTS
+1009 
-1022 QTLTELGVKWNNLGD
+1022 
-1037 SGVQLLCEGLKHTNC
+1037 TNC
-1052 KLQKLQLSGCH
+1052 VL
-1063 FTAACCGDLASALST
+1063 
-1078 NQTLT
+1078 
-1083 ELILGEKTMDN
+1083 EI
-1094 SGVKQLCEGLKH
+1094 
-1106 PNCKLQKL
+1106 
-1114 GLSSVNVNE
+1114 
-1123 ETEREL
+1123 
-1129 DAVKKRKP
+1129 
-1137 DMVIRIW
+1137 
-1144 KDW
+1144 

>member
-18 NLSQENLKKFKDKL
+18 NLSQEDLKRFKDKL
-32 SYSDFERKGTIP
+32 SHSDFEGKGTIP
-44 RGRLENADRID
+44 RGWLENADRID
-55 TKNLLMEFYGGEAA
+55 TKNLLMKFYGGVAA

-74 EVFTQIDLRDS
+74 EVFTQINLRDS

-91 EREKEFHQSQNPS
+91 EREKEFHQSQNQS

-131 RFGDNVI
+131 RFGDNMI

-178 SAMTL
+178 SAITL

-226 KKKFDYVFYINCR
+226 KEKFDYVFYINCR
-239 QMNLLNEQG
+239 EMNLLNEQG

-257 WRNTNAPVNHILV
+257 GLNTNAPVNHILV
-270 KPEKLMFIIDGFDEL
+270 NPEKLLFIIDGFDEL

-301 EKKSMEIILSSLFRR
+301 EKKPMEIILSSLFRR
-316 TVVPE
+316 TVLPE

-357 EYFHKFFENEREAR
+357 EYFHKFFGNENQAR
-371 QALRSVKANEILFT
+371 QALRFVKENEIIFT

-401 QELEKGENLTQT
+401 QQLEKGENLTQT

-423 YLSSLVKPLGNN
+423 YLSCLVKPLSNN
-435 TKQHLHGNLRGL
+435 MKQHLHGNLKGL

-503 FQEFFA
+503 LQEFFA
-509 AMSYVLEE
+509 ALLYVLEE
-517 DETTTASGIPKK
+517 DVTTTDSGIPTK

-556 NEERMKDLQKKIGC
+556 NEERMKDLQEKIGC

-585 VNQQTDLTLPRVH
+585 ANQQTDLTLACVH

-617 EEDFAV
+617 EADFAV
-623 NALAHFTELKLNH
+623 NALDHFTELKLNQ
-636 NKFTQM
+636 NKFTPM
-642 DQRALSFCVKHCR
+642 DQRALSFCVKHCH
-655 SLESLCMYDCTF
+655 SLESLCMCNCTF

-679 QKWLHQKNHQDKPKH
+679 QKWLHQKNRQDKPKQ
-694 SPIYLVCQALKD
+694 SPIYLLCQALKD

-722 AACCEDLSSLL
+722 AACCEDLSSIL
-733 GSKQTLVELH
+733 GTKQTLVELR
-743 LAGNNLEESGV
+743 LAGNSLGESGV
-754 QLLCEGLKHANCK
+754 KLLCEGLKHANCK
-767 LQTLRLKAC
+767 LQKLR
-776 KLSAACCGELSS
+776 
-788 ALSNNQLLT
+788 
-797 DLDLSDNQLGAMGMQ
+797 
-812 LLCEGLKQPNCKL
+812 
-825 QRLVLRCCDLTGSCC
+825 
-840 GDLSTV
+840 
-846 LSTSQSLTELDL
+846 
-858 SYNFSLGDVGVQL
+858 
-871 LCEGLKHPNCKLQ
+871 
-884 ILGMEWCRLS
+884 
-894 AACCGF
+894 
-900 LSSALGTSQALAEL
+900 
-914 NLWGTKLGDSG
+914 
-925 LQLLCEGL
+925 
-933 RHPNCKLQKILL
+933 
-945 GSCSLT
+945 
-951 AACCGDLSTILSTSQ
+951 
-966 SLTVL
+966 
-971 ELADN
+971 
-976 KLGDSGA
+976 
-983 QLLCEGLKHPD
+983 
-994 CKLQK
+994 
-999 LILGYCDLTV
+999 
-1009 ACCGDLSSVLSTS
+1009 
-1022 QTLTELGVKWNNLGD
+1022 
-1037 SGVQLLCEGLKHTNC
+1037 
-1052 KLQKLQLSGCH
+1052 
-1063 FTAACCGDLASALST
+1063 
-1078 NQTLT
+1078 
-1083 ELILGEKTMDN
+1083 
-1094 SGVKQLCEGLKH
+1094 
-1106 PNCKLQKL
+1106 
-1114 GLSSVNVNE
+1114 
-1123 ETEREL
+1123 
-1129 DAVKKRKP
+1129 
-1137 DMVIRIW
+1137 
-1144 KDW
+1144 